1 MRTCSIPKL
10 LLKLAPPV
18 MLALLIQ
25 SIYNIVDSYFVAR
38 FSQAGL
44 TALSII
50 SPIQW
55 LMVAVGTGTGTG
67 INILLSRMDGAGD
80 EDGQRHII
88 KTGFILGILNYVI
101 FAVGSLFLLTPY
113 FQISSSVGSVR
124 EAGIAYSR
132 IIFLFSFSLFMEA
145 NCTKMLQA
153 RGNMV
158 IPMAAQVAGAVLNIA
173 LDPILIFGWMG
184 CPKMGIR
191 GAAIATV
198 MGQTLAMVIVLA
210 AVVRSFDLHGKI
222 KMKVAVQIYHAG
234 TASIAMQSLYTFYV
248 VLLNL
253 ILKTFTED
261 AVTVLGI
268 YYKLQTFFLIPLMGL
283 EQVIIPVI
291 SFHYGA
297 KEHKR
302 IRDTVWYAN
311 LSAGVLLF
319 LGTLVFLLFPDNLLS
334 IFSSRTSIH
343 EIGVT
348 ALRIIGISFL
358 PLGYSCIYASYFQGI
373 GQGKLCIMIV
383 LLRQVI
389 LLAPLAWFF
398 GQWGLDR
405 LWWTFPVTELITA
418 FCAWTARKKYPL
430 EGKILVE
437 DGGK

>member
-1 MRTCSIPKL
+1 MRTLSIPRL

-55 LMVAVGTGTGTG
+55 LMVAIGTGTGTG

-80 EDGQRHII
+80 EDGQRHVI
-88 KTGFILGILNYVI
+88 KTGFVLGIMNYAI
-101 FAVGSLFLLTPY
+101 FAVGSLFLLAPY
-113 FQISSSVGSVR
+113 FQLSSSVDSVR
-124 EAGIAYSR
+124 EAGMAYSR
-132 IIFLFSFSLFMEA
+132 IIFLLSFSLFMES

-158 IPMAAQVAGAVLNIA
+158 VPMAAQIAGAVLNII
-173 LDPILIFGWMG
+173 LDPIFIFGWMG

-198 MGQTLAMVIVLA
+198 LGQTLAMMIVLC
-210 AVVRSFDLHGKI
+210 AVLRSFDLHGKW
-222 KMKVAVQIYHAG
+222 KLKTAAQIYHAG
-234 TASIAMQSLYTFYV
+234 VPSIAMQSLYTFYV
-248 VLLNL
+248 VILNL

-319 LGTLVFLLFPDNLLS
+319 LGTLVFLLFPDGLLS

-418 FCAWTARKKYPL
+418 FCAWTARKNIRRKARF
-430 EGKILVE
+430 
-437 DGGK
+437 